1 MKMDIM
7 ELITQF
13 THLWCLEDFES
24 AIMSSNNDKIE
35 NTVLYRALTE
45 LLNAPNKPFQDTIRK
60 NTIFYRARVIDNEA
74 LLNPEN
80 GISKIGNEFTGLNAF
95 QSKEPPL
102 GVAPEGRNNI
112 CGTSYLY
119 LAKDKY
125 TACVEVCPNRGDLIS
140 LAKFATNKTLHV
152 ADFVTNDSIVPIK
165 KLGQEHLFNAQKLI
179 TLVMEKYCEPKS
191 NTSSYKTSQYI
202 SDMIRKKG
210 YDGVIYASS
219 YSRKKNLTLFN
230 CDESYIKFIK
240 SNLFFC
246 SCKMPVDIYDL
257 SIYKRLTPKCHK
269 LSKSQLDKITT
280 SLDKEIEKRKKQH
293 GK

>member
-1 MKMDIM
+1 MKLENFIM
-7 ELITQF
+7 NMLTTEYYK
-13 THLWCLEDFES
+13 EFEIALNS
-24 AIMSSNNDKIE
+24 YDNSKIE
-35 NTVLYRALTE
+35 NTILYRSLNT
-45 LLNAPNKPFQDTIRK
+45 LLSADGKPFQRVINK
-60 NTIFYRARVIDNEA
+60 NSIFYRARVIDDVK
-74 LLNPEN
+74 LLNEEN

-112 CGTSYLY
+112 SGASYLY
-119 LAKDKY
+119 LTQDKY

-152 ADFVTNDSIVPIK
+152 VDFVTNDSIVPIK
-165 KLGQEHLFNAQKLI
+165 KLGQEHLFNAPKLI

-191 NTSSYKTSQYI
+191 NTSSYKTSQCI

-257 SIYKRLTPKCHK
+257 STYKRLTPKCHK
-269 LSKSQLDKITT
+269 LSKTELNETT
-280 SLDKEIEKRKKQH
+280 APLEKEIEKRKR
-293 GK
+293 